1 MSYILNLDAKFK
13 MGGRKI
19 AKITEQEFHN
29 EIKKFFKKYPNIWPE
44 PDGTSFDTSLDRF
57 VPAVAGLGVGYEGID
72 CQIRKDFKGVE
83 VDLENQEV
91 DGGLRFTPS
100 GCPYVVGWVGGDW
113 EVPVLF
119 VIYYDGKE
127 MRAYVPKCGN
137 TWRTYKKD
145 DGKMGKIAL
154 GNLDDDDE
162 YVYKDL
168 LRTGQIQKGHD
179 KEDLHSEVDYE
190 IDLCLGEFLARV
202 GESNP

>member
-29 EIKKFFKKYPNIWPE
+29 EIKKFFKKYPDIWPE

-57 VPAVAGLGVGYEGID
+57 IPAVAGLGVGYEGID

-83 VDLENQEV
+83 VDLENQEML
-91 DGGLRFTPS
+91 GKIRFTPS
-100 GCPYVVGWVGGDW
+100 GCPYVVGYVGGDW
-113 EVPVLF
+113 ENPVVF
-119 VIYYDGKE
+119 MIYFDGNE

-145 DGKMGKIAL
+145 DGKTGKIAL
-154 GNLDDDDE
+154 GNLDDDDDW
-162 YVYKDL
+162 VYKDL
-168 LRTGQIQKGHD
+168 LRTGQIQKGHS
-179 KEDLHSEVDYE
+179 KSDLISDVEFE
-190 IDLCLGEFLARV
+190 IDLCIGEFLARV

>member
-29 EIKKFFKKYPNIWPE
+29 EIKKFFKKYPDIWPE
-44 PDGTSFDTSLDRF
+44 PDGTGFDTSLDRF

-83 VDLENQEV
+83 VDLENQEML
-91 DGGLRFTPS
+91 GKIRFTPS
-100 GCPYVVGWVGGDW
+100 GCPYVVGYVGGDW
-113 EVPVLF
+113 ENPVVF
-119 VIYYDGKE
+119 MIYFDGNE

-145 DGKMGKIAL
+145 DGKTGKIAL
-154 GNLDDDDE
+154 GNLDDDDDW
-162 YVYKDL
+162 VYKDL
-168 LRTGQIQKGHD
+168 LRTGQIQKGHP
-179 KEDLHSEVDYE
+179 KEDLKDNVEFE
-190 IDLCLGEFLARV
+190 IDLCIGEFLARV